1 MKPEGASE
9 TWIRDIQPGDFPAI
23 RRVARET
30 WAVTY
35 RGIVPERAQDE
46 FVRRAYSEE
55 ALARRMEGGVFL
67 VAELNDE
74 VIGFADFYSDSG
86 EARLAA
92 IYVLPNRQGRGIGTR
107 LLRMGISRFPA
118 DMRITL
124 RVERDNHPAFLRSP
138 RLPGD
143 RRVHGGLLRSRDARG
158 RDDPP
163 ATGDIRLTN
172 APRNARLEARASG

>member
-9 TWIRDIQPGDFPAI
+9 TRIRDIQPGDFPAI

-35 RGIVPERAQDE
+35 RGIVPESAQDE

-55 ALARRMEGGVFL
+55 SLARRMKGGVFL

-92 IYVLPNRQGRGIGTR
+92 IYVLPNGQGRGIGTR

-124 RVERDNHPAFLRSP
+124 RVERDNHPARRFYEARGFQETGEFTEDFFGHEMREVEMV
-138 RLPGD
+138 RLP
-143 RRVHGGLLRSRDARG
+143 
-158 RDDPP
+158 PE
-163 ATGDIRLTN
+163 T
-172 APRNARLEARASG
+172 SG